1 MIKELFVILFVTWEY
16 LELQSI
22 QAKATIKQRK
32 NLLTSTINFVACL
45 HEICSRNYLLNE
57 QLPKFTGGKNHM
69 NDMRSDALKR
79 FRASDSQLLTK
90 ENFLRIEADKCQSNN
105 AMQHLK
111 SGTSESS
118 AYDQSPT
125 NLINDYEQ
133 KSYLADNKSYYVDA
147 RGRPCDAYGV
157 DGNNGIS
164 SGASDKNGAT
174 HENYSA
180 DYDDAGSLNGDS
192 NKEYLVS
199 SSSGSV
205 NGDRFNASHRNLR
218 RKHGKDDGSVDM
230 DNNKVF
236 YKMYKNNCGE
246 AATIPPTKF
255 DYMNSFDGI
264 RARSLGD
271 MQNDDQQSGNNASEN
286 DYRINVTDDM
296 SNRCSASS
304 DDNGA
309 NINVNYASSDDL
321 NQTNTSEHD
330 DKNMSGSD
338 DEGGGK
344 YFANNN
350 NHNISIICSHVQC
363 A

>member
-1 MIKELFVILFVTWEY
+1 
-16 LELQSI
+16 
-22 QAKATIKQRK
+22 
-32 NLLTSTINFVACL
+32 
-45 HEICSRNYLLNE
+45 
-57 QLPKFTGGKNHM
+57 M

-90 ENFLRIEADKCQSNN
+90 ENFLRTDADKCQSNLN
-105 AMQHLK
+105 HLK
-111 SGTSESS
+111 GGPIEPN

-133 KSYLADNKSYYVDA
+133 KAYLADNKSYYVDA
-147 RGRPCDAYGV
+147 RGRPCDAYGA
-157 DGNNGIS
+157 DGNNGIMAG
-164 SGASDKNGAT
+164 GASDKSSAA
-174 HENYSA
+174 HDNYAA
-180 DYDDAGSLNGDS
+180 DYDDAGSSNGDS
-192 NKEYLVS
+192 NKDYLVS

-205 NGDRFNASHRNLR
+205 NGDRFGATHRSLR
-218 RKHGKDDGSVDM
+218 RKHGKDDGPVDM

-255 DYMNSFDGI
+255 DYMNTFDGI
-264 RARSLGD
+264 RARSIGD
-271 MQNDDQQSGNNASEN
+271 MQTDDQHSGNNASDN

-296 SNRCSASS
+296 TNRCSASS

-338 DEGGGK
+338 DDGGGK
-344 YFANNN
+344 YHHQLQLDHLLSAHSRITGFCRGQA
-350 NHNISIICSHVQC
+350 SHVC
-363 A
+363 